1 LDLRTAASAVIR
13 HALFC
18 SFENCSCE
26 LRNLSTGFYKRSS
39 VFDDKMR
46 VSYAAVYLRNGSGV
60 AKNKGGYRALSS
72 HQTARLNT
80 ANAQVKNRVGLC
92 FFDVYE

>member
-1 LDLRTAASAVIR
+1 
-13 HALFC
+13 
-18 SFENCSCE
+18 
-26 LRNLSTGFYKRSS
+26 
-39 VFDDKMR
+39 MR
-46 VSYAAVYLRNGSGV
+46 VSYAAVYFRNGSGV